1 MVTVKGE
8 SDLSE
13 TSAHPVRVRFA
24 PSPTGYLHIGGART
38 ALFTW
43 LFAQKHNGTFIL
55 RIEDT
60 DQKRYVPD
68 AEEDIKQSLQ
78 WLGIR
83 WQEGP
88 DVGGDYGPYRQSER
102 TDLYLEWSDWLIE
115 HGYAYR
121 CNCSAERLNE
131 VREEQRKK
139 GEQPG
144 YDHHCRDLGLGANIG
159 PHVVRFKMPLDGETP
174 VEDLIRGTIT
184 FQNSELQDL
193 VLMKSDGLPTYHLAN
208 VIDDHFMAISHITRA
223 DEWIATAPLHVQI
236 YRAFG
241 WEMPAIAHLPV
252 ILSPSGKGKLSKR
265 DQAFTEGDTQV
276 LVQVREFREAG
287 YLPEAVVNFLTNVG
301 WAFGDDREVFSTEE
315 VLPRFRLEDINPA
328 PGRLPYEK
336 LEWLNGVY
344 IREKLSVDELA
355 AYLKPILEDAGLTVD
370 DDVLRQ
376 TVPLIKERL
385 KTLNEVVEWIGFLF
399 RDDVHLEDPQQLIQK
414 KMDKDGT
421 LKALKAAYD
430 LYAGLDDFSH
440 ESQEQA
446 MRALADEMGLKA
458 GQLFGTI
465 REAITAQRVSP
476 PLFETNEILGKD
488 ACLKRIKA
496 AIALLES

>member
-1 MVTVKGE
+1 
-8 SDLSE
+8 LSE
-13 TSAHPVRVRFA
+13 TSANPVRVRFA

-38 ALFTW
+38 ALFNW
-43 LFAQKHNGTFIL
+43 LFAQKHSGIFIL

-60 DQKRYVPD
+60 DQKRYVPE
-68 AEEDIKQSLQ
+68 AEEDIKESLH
-78 WLGIR
+78 WLGLD
-83 WQEGP
+83 WQEGV
-88 DVGGDYGPYRQSER
+88 DVGGEYGPYRQSER
-102 TDLYLEWSDWLIE
+102 ADLYREWSAWLID

-131 VREEQRKK
+131 VREEQRKR
-139 GEQPG
+139 GETPG
-144 YDHHCRDLGLGANIG
+144 YDHHCRDLGLGADIG
-159 PHVVRFKMPLDGETP
+159 PHVVRFKMPLDGETQ

-184 FQNSELQDL
+184 FQNVELQDL
-193 VLMKSDGLPTYHLAN
+193 VLLKSDGLPTYHLAN
-208 VIDDHFMAISHITRA
+208 VVDDHFMRISHIMRA

-252 ILSPSGKGKLSKR
+252 ILSPSGRGKLSKR
-265 DQAFTEGDTQV
+265 DQAFDDGETKV

-301 WAFGDDREVFSTEE
+301 WSFGDDREIFSTGE

-328 PGRLPYEK
+328 AGSLPYEK

-344 IREKLSVDELA
+344 IREKLTNDELA
-355 AYLKPILEDAGLTVD
+355 AHLKPVLEKAGLAVN

-376 TVPLIKERL
+376 ATPLIKERL
-385 KTLNEVVEWIGFLF
+385 KTLNEVVDWIGFLF

-414 KMDKDGT
+414 KMDAGST
-421 LKALKAAYD
+421 LRALRAAYD

-446 MRALADEMGLKA
+446 MRALADQLGLKA

-465 REAITAQRVSP
+465 RMAITAQPVSP

-488 ACLKRIKA
+488 ACLKRISA